1 MDYPFEHP
9 DFEGRAL
16 AVRTSG
22 FFASAIL
29 IVDGAEVAGKKGKFS
44 LHDNQGRP
52 RELKLKASFLDP
64 IPKVVLGDATIR
76 LARSLTWYEY
86 TWMGLPI
93 VLVFSGGGLGA
104 LFGILAS
111 YSSSRIFRSDRK
123 VGAKYMLSGIVSLGA
138 VAGFFASVTAFQ
150 LLIAWNTD
158 PASKKT
164 LAEIARVS
172 NKELPTMI
180 DEQTELVKLEGL
192 EGVLVYHYRLT
203 EVVPGQLSSETLVQR
218 LSPMISANTCADPE
232 SRERFLENGVAIR
245 YVYSDSQNG
254 MIGEF
259 DVSVSDCP

>member
-9 DFEGRAL
+9 DFEGRTL

-22 FFASAIL
+22 FFTAAVL
-29 IVDGAEVAGKKGKFS
+29 VVDGAEVAGKKGKFS

-52 RELKLKASFLDP
+52 RELKLKTSFLDP
-64 IPKVVLGDATIR
+64 IPKVVLGDTTIG

-93 VLVFSGGGLGA
+93 LLVFSGGALGA

-111 YSSSRIFRSDRK
+111 YSSSRIFRSDRG
-123 VGAKYMLSGIVSLGA
+123 VGAKYMFSGMVSLGA
-138 VAGFFASVTAFQ
+138 VAGFLASATALK

-158 PASKKT
+158 PASKKALT
-164 LAEIARVS
+164 EIARAS
-172 NKELPTMI
+172 NRELPTMI

-203 EVVPGQLSSETLVQR
+203 EVVPGQISSETLVQR

-232 SRERFLENGVAIR
+232 SREQFLENGVSIR
-245 YVYSDSQNG
+245 HVYSDSQNG